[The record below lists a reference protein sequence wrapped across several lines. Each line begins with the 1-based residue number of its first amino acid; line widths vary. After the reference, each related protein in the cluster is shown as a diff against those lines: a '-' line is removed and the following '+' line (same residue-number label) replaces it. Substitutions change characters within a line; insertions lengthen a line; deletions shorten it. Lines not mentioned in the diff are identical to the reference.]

1 MMTKPIEEIKC
12 GNFPNL
18 NTEKFG
24 KTISAPDLIK
34 DMQSYCN
41 EGVAKDII
49 LKRLTD
55 NYNLLSGESN
65 ATHIA
70 LLCSKIAIDNYLLA
84 NLVSTI
90 SIQK

>member
-1 MMTKPIEEIKC
+1 MITTAEMRETTNNDSAAVIKL
-12 GNFPNL
+12 GH
-18 NTEKFG
+18 TV
-24 KTISAPDLIK
+24 SAPNLIK
-34 DMQSYCN
+34 DMQDYCN
-41 EGVAKDII
+41 KGTSKDII

-55 NYNLLSGESN
+55 NYNALSSENNSTN
-65 ATHIA
+65 IA

>member
-1 MMTKPIEEIKC
+1 MITTAEMRETTNNDSTAVIKL
-12 GNFPNL
+12 GH
-18 NTEKFG
+18 
-24 KTISAPDLIK
+24 TISAPDLIK

-41 EGVAKDII
+41 EGITKDII

-55 NYNLLSGESN
+55 NYNMLSGESN
-65 ATHIA
+65 ATNVA

-90 SIQK
+90 SITK